1 MRLSVTCFISLAN
14 TEEAPLTDN
23 LARLVEIE
31 GKRCTNRRVP
41 YLISAGIFSTP
52 TAGGFQSP
60 PQSLPGKRR
69 EYLAQVLIRLQS

>member
-41 YLISAGIFSTP
+41 YLISAGIFFNAHGRRFSKSSTVAAWGSAVN
-52 TAGGFQSP
+52 TW
-60 PQSLPGKRR
+60 RR
-69 EYLAQVLIRLQS
+69 Y